1 MAYVRSTRVDPR
13 DFQVNTAIGVG
24 LPFNAPGVFNSVYS
38 TREQIKFNVVNLV
51 LTSKGERIENP
62 NFGTTLR
69 SQLFGQMTEDT
80 LDNVREDIINSIAT
94 YIPEVVVRNIE
105 LLIEPNE
112 SSNTLLVKIAYVIL
126 ISGETDN
133 ITVNFV

>member
-24 LPFNAPGVFNSVYS
+24 LPFNAPGVFNSIYS

-80 LDNVREDIINSIAT
+80 LDSVREDIINSIAL

-112 SSNTLLVKIAYVIL
+112 SSNTLLVKITYVIL

>member
-24 LPFNAPGVFNSVYS
+24 LPFNAPGVFNSIYS
-38 TREQIKFNVVNLV
+38 TREQIKFNIVNLV

-69 SQLFGQMTEDT
+69 SQLFGQMTEDI
-80 LDNVREDIINSIAT
+80 LNNVREYIINSVGV
-94 YIPEVVVRNIE
+94 YVPEVSIQNIE

-112 SSNTLLVKIAYVIL
+112 SFNTLLVKIAYVIL

>member
-24 LPFNAPGVFNSVYS
+24 LPFNAPGVFNSIYS

-80 LDNVREDIINSIAT
+80 LDSVREDIINSIAL
-94 YIPEVVVRNIE
+94 YIPEVAVRNIE

>member
-24 LPFNAPGVFNSVYS
+24 LPFNAPGVFNSIYS

-80 LDNVREDIINSIAT
+80 LDSVREDIINSIAL
-94 YIPEVVVRNIE
+94 YIPEVAVRNIE

-112 SSNTLLVKIAYVIL
+112 SSNTLLVKITYVIL

>member
-24 LPFNAPGVFNSVYS
+24 LPFNAPGVFNSIYS
-38 TREQIKFNVVNLV
+38 TREQIKFNIVNLV

-80 LDNVREDIINSIAT
+80 LDSVREDIINSISL
-94 YIPEVVVRNIE
+94 YIPEVAVRNIE

-112 SSNTLLVKIAYVIL
+112 SFNTLLVKIAYVIL

>member
-24 LPFNAPGVFNSVYS
+24 LPFNAPGVFNSIYS
-38 TREQIKFNVVNLV
+38 TREQIKFNVINLV

-80 LDNVREDIINSIAT
+80 LDSVREDIINSIAI
-94 YIPEVVVRNIE
+94 YIPEVAVRNIE

-112 SSNTLLVKIAYVIL
+112 LSNTLLVKITYEIL

>member
-24 LPFNAPGVFNSVYS
+24 LPFNAPGVFNSIYS
-38 TREQIKFNVVNLV
+38 TREQIKFNVINLV

-80 LDNVREDIINSIAT
+80 LDSVREDIINSIAI
-94 YIPEVVVRNIE
+94 YIPEVAVRNIE

-112 SSNTLLVKIAYVIL
+112 SSNTLLVKITYVIL

>member
-1 MAYVRSTRVDPR
+1 MAYVRSTRIDPR

-38 TREQIKFNVVNLV
+38 TREQIKFNLINLI

-69 SQLFGQMTEDT
+69 NQLFGQMTEET
-80 LDNVREDIINSIAT
+80 LLIVKEDIINSVSI
-94 YIPEVVVRNIE
+94 YIPEVSIQNIE
-105 LLIEPNE
+105 LLIEPNQT
-112 SSNTLLVKIAYVIL
+112 SNTLLVKIEYIIL
-126 ISGETDN
+126 ISEETDS

>member
-24 LPFNAPGVFNSVYS
+24 LPFNAPGVFNSIYS
-38 TREQIKFNVVNLV
+38 TREQIKFNLINLV

-80 LDNVREDIINSIAT
+80 LNNVREDIINSVGV
-94 YIPEVVVRNIE
+94 YVPEVSIQNIE